1 MMTINKEDKHCHE
14 IHVNL
19 PALAAGQL
27 DAQARA
33 AIERHLSFCPGCQFE
48 WREQELVWRCLSW
61 SGDVEPPSDL
71 RTRVLDAIQVHDA
84 KHGK

>member
-1 MMTINKEDKHCHE
+1 MMTTNKEDKLCHE
-14 IHVNL
+14 IHVDL

-27 DAQARA
+27 DVQARA

-48 WREQELVWRCLSW
+48 WGQYELVWRCLGW

-71 RTRVLDAIQVHDA
+71 RTRVLEAIQEHET